1 LKTHRISPRAESV
14 DDRIR
19 ARSGTAHARRRA
31 IGNRQST
38 VGNPRGMSLLDLL
51 AVLAAMVI
59 VLGMMVSL
67 ARYVRGR
74 SADEIARRVLADLD
88 VMLERY
94 LDVHNGQIPQVPA
107 LLTELDPPENRR
119 LMDAAQSNNAAWVK
133 ALQTQLARRAL
144 DSADPADNP
153 LSQLP
158 AWLYDERALRDPW
171 GTPIVLMPTAHP
183 RIGMDIGDR
192 PFFVSAGPD
201 RSFLTRQDNLYSYET
216 RGPVSPRRTPVSSP

>member
-1 LKTHRISPRAESV
+1 
-14 DDRIR
+14 
-19 ARSGTAHARRRA
+19 
-31 IGNRQST
+31 
-38 VGNPRGMSLLDLL
+38 MSLLDLL
-51 AVLAAMVI
+51 VVLAGLVI

-94 LDVHNGQIPQVPA
+94 LDTHSGEIPQVPP
-107 LLTELDPPENRR
+107 LLSETDVPDPRR
-119 LMDAAQSNNAAWVK
+119 LLDAAESNNAAWVK
-133 ALQTQLARRAL
+133 ALQTELARRAL

-153 LSQLP
+153 LSHLP

-171 GTPIVLMPTAHP
+171 GTPIVLMPAAHP

-216 RGPVSPRRTPVSSP
+216 RGPVEPRRAPIFTPETR